1 MRFLLKSAL
10 IVLPHLH
17 FLSATWTSDPPFI
30 ASGSSEA
37 PRQGLSQENEQD
49 LNAQSGRFPQLLPL
63 FRTTIDSPSEGNIYS
78 HSEQTPRTLDLLGQ
92 TGAIGCNKRKSSVA
106 STHDVEDVQ
115 AHQQARKK
123 HHLDLNLPNSRVGDA
138 LSDSSGTLVSD
149 GGLGRKRTSPDSSV
163 QDAEPARKKQQLD
176 LNLEPARSSDASA
189 MGFARPEFQAGHSR
203 GSSRPSAITS
213 PPTNRILTIEGQ
225 QRMYHGKDTR
235 AATSQVASGTVNMQ
249 PTGAIDTGFSSAQ
262 TQVPTKTSNESTRRH
277 GEDTNLCLVFL
288 DAEFWAWLSI
298 IWNRVQDVTIKE
310 FHESFKPSLSQLMS
324 AYVRKTGPN
333 LGETSR
339 GDAQMGAKCME
350 FAHLLWAF
358 NWRTLDLM
366 GATHRRPTYIK
377 QQEEFLKWFLHFM
390 WICRDPAQCLKIQ
403 GGYVHE
409 KIMAALNCQEDSLLY
424 RVYRQGVSKSPIL
437 VPTKQLMM
445 NEAAAHVL
453 TFYYKSTNLEKWRY
467 LFEKDMNFP
476 LKLAHFGARWTDR
489 LVKRLPRDSTKKK
502 PESLIPWRNPLN
514 PNSPKYYSDKE
525 QIKFAQFVTLID
537 PIDGANT
544 DQHKIHK
551 RFSLKDHDTRVWAWI
566 SRIGAQVMN
575 DHLIDEQKS
584 KSHQKS
590 IGIIMTYLEEVV
602 EQRSGKDGKMEFLH
616 KYGKRIP
623 VTLKRLLF
631 HFWIIN
637 YAILEALG
645 CYIPGRAFYDQQ
657 ELARSFAEYFFS
669 QGKNERF
676 QLQEPDEKD
685 GMDSLLLG
693 LITTEQGQKVYTVKN
708 SNHHDAGSSLITR
721 DQIIMTQIVVHILG
735 FYYKNGNYEK
745 WTVLFGE
752 DENMLNFL
760 IKYRVKGFS
769 MGKLN
774 LYREKFLPNV
784 RLLRAIPWG
793 TRSEFSSGNLP
804 DQARRLFKTK
814 SKMAFE
820 RWMEEFHE
828 NRSDDIPSTSAAR
841 TSDNPLFASETSEA
855 PIRRVFQ
862 NHCQGLE
869 TQSIWDSSLLAKTPI
884 QADSL
889 ADGNEHC
896 SHGGRTSREREL
908 PFNLFG
914 QAAGALSIGAKKRP
928 APAPLVSSMRH
939 PRSSGME
946 IQTGHSGGSNHSTDT
961 IASKFNDPL
970 GIDSQPRSQDH
981 LGPMEDVTAERSS
994 QEAESLHK
1002 NIDTSNKLPSK
1013 WVDFASAPSDTS
1025 APKGQT
1031 TIQRW
1036 RKLSG
1041 SFPNVDGSDR
1051 FPAFAMGHE
1060 LEIFRPSRSHTG
1072 ATPYAEQQKAFLNW
1086 FIDFMLACKSPSR
1099 CSQITGD
1106 YLYQKIIRAFMF
1118 KEGPNVYRVFRKGVT
1133 TSAILVST
1141 KQLLMNE
1148 AAIHVLTFYY
1158 KNTNSEKWEYLFLN
1172 DINFVHKLGNYGK

>member
-262 TQVPTKTSNESTRRH
+262 TQVPMKTSNEVQEARSVPQQDLLTHRNSGTALMGH
-277 GEDTNLCLVFL
+277 SPLEDMQKTQTSDLSYF
-288 DAEFWAWLSI
+288 DAGFWAWLSI

-437 VPTKQLMM
+437 VSTKQLMM

-828 NRSDDIPSTSAAR
+828 NRSDDIPSTSGKEKHDR
-841 TSDNPLFASETSEA
+841 EHQLSRKKCT
-855 PIRRVFQ
+855 
-862 NHCQGLE
+862 QGL
-869 TQSIWDSSLLAKTPI
+869 Q
-884 QADSL
+884 
-889 ADGNEHC
+889 N
-896 SHGGRTSREREL
+896 
-908 PFNLFG
+908 
-914 QAAGALSIGAKKRP
+914 
-928 APAPLVSSMRH
+928 
-939 PRSSGME
+939 
-946 IQTGHSGGSNHSTDT
+946 
-961 IASKFNDPL
+961 
-970 GIDSQPRSQDH
+970 
-981 LGPMEDVTAERSS
+981 
-994 QEAESLHK
+994 
-1002 NIDTSNKLPSK
+1002 
-1013 WVDFASAPSDTS
+1013 
-1025 APKGQT
+1025 
-1031 TIQRW
+1031 
-1036 RKLSG
+1036 
-1041 SFPNVDGSDR
+1041 
-1051 FPAFAMGHE
+1051 
-1060 LEIFRPSRSHTG
+1060 
-1072 ATPYAEQQKAFLNW
+1072 
-1086 FIDFMLACKSPSR
+1086 
-1099 CSQITGD
+1099 
-1106 YLYQKIIRAFMF
+1106 
-1118 KEGPNVYRVFRKGVT
+1118 
-1133 TSAILVST
+1133 
-1141 KQLLMNE
+1141 
-1148 AAIHVLTFYY
+1148 
-1158 KNTNSEKWEYLFLN
+1158 
-1172 DINFVHKLGNYGK
+1172 